1 MTSETKGVERDSAG
15 SAMIRRRPGL
25 RYSLPVLPGR
35 IVAQQVE
42 PVRGQTLS
50 LLLAPIRP
58 AHFDE
63 ILPVVGRRHGH
74 PHHPVDARP
83 RQHSADAPVP
93 ERDGRRTETRIG
105 VELEESEP
113 ASFVRTGLWSCPI
126 LHGAQQWPWAH
137 RLGSWLSGPRRPK
150 RWSALHCCGR
160 WRPSWLRGVCEKE

>member
-74 PHHPVDARP
+74 PHHPVDARS

-113 ASFVRTGLWSCPI
+113 ASFVRTGLWSCPFCTARNNGRERI
-126 LHGAQQWPWAH
+126 AWAVDCPARDDRSDGAPYIVAAADGH
-137 RLGSWLSGPRRPK
+137 RGS
-150 RWSALHCCGR
+150 
-160 WRPSWLRGVCEKE
+160 GVCARKS